1 MRRYAVTTI
10 ASKRY
15 LALARVTADSFREH
29 HAGVPFYTLL
39 ADEPDGPYDA
49 AREPFDTVRL
59 DDLAI
64 DDPMGFRFQ
73 YNELELSYASTPY
86 LVDHLLEKGYEG
98 VVFLKQ
104 ETLVLGVLEPEFELL
119 GRHSVLLTPHLLEP
133 PDGERAIETELN
145 VLRAGVYNGG
155 FIAFNGSE
163 EARRVLA
170 WWKRKTRRNC
180 FRAVEEGLHFEQ
192 RWLDFVPSLAPSC
205 HILRDPGMNVGHWN
219 LPERRVRAGGG
230 VVTAAGVPCRV
241 FRFSG
246 YQFDAPHM
254 VTRYNPHMTVES
266 TGEAAGVVR
275 MYQAMLEEAG
285 HRQCQQRSYA
295 YEAFDNGALISDQ
308 ARRTYHDLG
317 EEARRFGNP
326 FAAEPRDS
334 YYRWLMKREGDASGG
349 QR

>member
-1 MRRYAVTTI
+1 MRRFAATTI

-15 LALARVTADSFREH
+15 LALARVTAESFRRQ
-29 HAGVPFYTLL
+29 HAEIPFYTLL
-39 ADEPDGPYDA
+39 ADEPDAEYDA
-49 AREPFDTVRL
+49 AREPFETVRL
-59 DDLAI
+59 DDLSV
-64 DDPMGFRFQ
+64 DDSLGFRFQ

-86 LVDHLLEKGYEG
+86 LIDHLLDKGFDG

-104 ETLVLGVLEPEFELL
+104 ETLVLGALEAEFELL
-119 GRHSVLLTPHLLEP
+119 RRHSVLLTPHLLEP
-133 PDGERAIETELN
+133 PGGERAIETELN

-155 FIAFNGSE
+155 FIALNGSE

-170 WWKRKTRRNC
+170 WWKKKTRRNC

-205 HILRDPGMNVGHWN
+205 RILRDPGMNVGHWN
-219 LPERRVRAGGG
+219 LPERRVRVSGGA
-230 VVTAAGVPCRV
+230 VTAAGVPCRV

-275 MYQAMLEEAG
+275 MYQELLEKAG
-285 HRQCQQRSYA
+285 HRACQQRNYA
-295 YEAFDNGALISDQ
+295 YGCFDNGALISDE
-308 ARRTYHDLG
+308 ARRIYHDLDG
-317 EEARRFGNP
+317 EARRFGNP
-326 FAAEPRDS
+326 FEAGHAES
-334 YYRWLMKREGDASGG
+334 YYQWLMERSSG
-349 QR
+349 RAEDRR